1 MAYEEIVGVA
11 GGGLMGVGIAT
22 RFALAG
28 HAVVVVEPDAQRA
41 AGIPAV
47 AAGILAELLDAGVI
61 DRAHRD
67 GALARL
73 RVAGALDA
81 LAGAALVIEAIPEVL
96 ATKQLRNGLT
106 DSYVSCASAVL
117 DPSTSGLSHCLASHA
132 SCR

>member
-1 MAYEEIVGVA
+1 MNTETASRDVAGVV

-28 HAVVVVEPDAQRA
+28 HAVVVVESSQERA

-61 DRAHRD
+61 DTAQRD

-73 RVAGALDA
+73 RVAGGLDA
-81 LAGAALVIEAIPEVL
+81 LAGAAIVI
-96 ATKQLRNGLT
+96 
-106 DSYVSCASAVL
+106 
-117 DPSTSGLSHCLASHA
+117 
-132 SCR
+132 